1 MTDSPAP
8 SPAKDPVGPTA
19 PHDEAPSTAP
29 DDGAVA
35 ETRSGAGLAM
45 VVGCYVLWG
54 FFPLFF
60 RLLDGAGAVE
70 IIGHRVIWTLAS
82 CLVLVVARGGWG
94 RLRAVVTTP
103 RLLGTLTVSGF
114 LITANWLIY
123 VYGVNTGHTADA
135 ALGYFVNPLVTV
147 ALAAVFL
154 GERLRPAQG
163 VSIALASVAV
173 LILVAMQHSLP
184 WVSLGLALSFGF
196 YGLVKKRV
204 SARVDA
210 LTGLTVESLVVAPV
224 ALAYLGWRQATGAA
238 AMQGPE
244 ASPLLL
250 VLLLLAGPLTAIPLL
265 LFGAG
270 TARVPLSVVGLSQ
283 YIAPIMQFLLAWG
296 VFHEEISTARW
307 IAMCFVWAGVAV
319 FAADLLRQLARR
331 PRLRPRS

>member
-1 MTDSPAP
+1 MTHSPAP
-8 SPAKDPVGPTA
+8 SPDNRPETST
-19 PHDEAPSTAP
+19 DEDA
-29 DDGAVA
+29 GAVTA
-35 ETRSGAGLAM
+35 GTRSGAGLAM

-60 RLLDGAGAVE
+60 RLLDAAGAVE
-70 IIGHRVIWTLAS
+70 IIGHRVLWTLAT
-82 CLVLVVARGGWG
+82 CLVLVAVRRGWS
-94 RLRAVVTTP
+94 RLRTVLTTP
-103 RLLGTLTVSGF
+103 RLLGTLTVAGF
-114 LITANWLIY
+114 LVTANWLIY
-123 VYGVNTGHTADA
+123 VYGVNAGHTADA
-135 ALGYFVNPLVTV
+135 ALGYFINPLVTV

-163 VSIALASVAV
+163 ISIALASVAV

-184 WVSLGLALSFGF
+184 WVSLGLALTFGF

-204 SARVDA
+204 SSRVDA

-224 ALAYLGWRQATGAA
+224 ALVYLGRLQATGAG

-319 FAADLLRQLARR
+319 FAVDLLRQLARR
-331 PRLRPRS
+331 PRVRPRP